1 VKDYISAA
9 LKKGKAWTQYYWYK
23 PNESEMTLKHTFVM
37 KVQHG
42 KDTYIVG
49 SGMYVNEDDEKMA
62 QEESPGIKKPIKR

>member
-1 VKDYISAA
+1 
-9 LKKGKAWTQYYWYK
+9 
-23 PNESEMTLKHTFVM
+23 MTLKQTFVK

-62 QEESPGIKKPIKR
+62 LVECPGIKKPIKR